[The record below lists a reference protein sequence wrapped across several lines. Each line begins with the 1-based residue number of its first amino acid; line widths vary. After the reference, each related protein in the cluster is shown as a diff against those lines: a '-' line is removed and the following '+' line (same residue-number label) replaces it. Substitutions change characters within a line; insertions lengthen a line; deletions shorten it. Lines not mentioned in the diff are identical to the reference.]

1 MFLPIDPNSGLPV
14 YRQIMEQVRRMVV
27 AGRLG
32 AGEKLPS
39 VRDLALTLGI
49 NPLTVG
55 KAYGELERDGVV
67 EMRRGLGVFALAPR
81 DEVRADARGNLP
93 PGVSAAA
100 RRLVLEAAQAG
111 LTMAQTVR
119 SVENE
124 WREVGPKQDA
134 VERKHR

>member
-1 MFLPIDPNSGLPV
+1 MFLPTDPRSGLPV

-27 AGRLG
+27 AGRL
-32 AGEKLPS
+32 AVGEKLPS
-39 VRDLALTLGI
+39 VRDLAVTLSI

-67 EMRRGLGVFALAPR
+67 EMRRGLGVFVLAAREGTR
-81 DEVRADARGNLP
+81 DGRRELP

-111 LTMAQTVR
+111 LTLAQTTR
-119 SVENE
+119 ALESE
-124 WREVGPKQDA
+124 WREVAPKQA
-134 VERKHR
+134 PLERKQR

>member
-1 MFLPIDPNSGLPV
+1 MFLPIDPSSGLPV

-27 AGRLG
+27 AGRLA

-39 VRDLALTLGI
+39 VRDLAVTLGI

-55 KAYGELERDGVV
+55 KAYGELERLGVV

-81 DEVRADARGNLP
+81 DEVAHARGEVP
-93 PGVSAAA
+93 PGVGAAA

-111 LTMAQTVR
+111 LTLPQTAR
-119 SVENE
+119 AVESE
-124 WREVGPKQDA
+124 WRDVRPRPA
-134 VERKHR
+134 ITERKHR

>member
-1 MFLPIDPNSGLPV
+1 MFLPIDPSSGLPV

-67 EMRRGLGVFALAPR
+67 EMRRGLGVFVLSPR
-81 DEVRADARGNLP
+81 EGSATSAGSFRRG
-93 PGVSAAA
+93 
-100 RRLVLEAAQAG
+100 
-111 LTMAQTVR
+111 
-119 SVENE
+119 
-124 WREVGPKQDA
+124 
-134 VERKHR
+134 